1 MKLVGGNEVAEGEET
16 GKAMG
21 SRKRKEGIP
30 KTKNVGQGEKEI
42 KLEITE
48 EERKVKKEGEKENGV

>member
-1 MKLVGGNEVAEGEET
+1 
-16 GKAMG
+16 MG
-21 SRKRKEGIP
+21 SRKKKEGIP

-48 EERKVKKEGEKENGV
+48 EERKMKKEGKKENDI